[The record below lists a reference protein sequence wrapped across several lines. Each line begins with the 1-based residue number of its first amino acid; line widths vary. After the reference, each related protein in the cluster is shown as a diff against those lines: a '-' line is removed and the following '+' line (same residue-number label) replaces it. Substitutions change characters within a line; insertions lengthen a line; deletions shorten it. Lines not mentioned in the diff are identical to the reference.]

1 MKVNSN
7 PQISALNNHQ
17 LRDRIL
23 QQSRDNSFSQILNEK
38 RESREVKFSKHAM
51 ERAAQRGIAIERNL
65 ISGIQDAVEKAREK
79 GVKDIVIIAREGA
92 FVVNVK
98 NSTVVTSMNTME
110 MQNNIFTNIN
120 GAVII

>member
-7 PQISALNNHQ
+7 NVQALNNFQ
-17 LRDRIL
+17 IQERII
-23 QQSRDNSFSQILNEK
+23 QQSRDNSFSQILNQTKENK
-38 RESREVKFSKHAM
+38 EVKFSKHAM
-51 ERAAQRGIAIERNL
+51 ERASQRGIAIERNL
-65 ISGIQDAVEKAREK
+65 ISGIEDAVAKAREK
-79 GVKDIVIIAREGA
+79 GVKDIVIIAKEGA

-110 MQNNIFTNIN
+110 MKNNIFTNID

>member
-7 PQISALNNHQ
+7 QVQALNNFQ
-17 LRDRIL
+17 IKERII
-23 QQSRDNSFSQILNEK
+23 QQSRDNSFSQILNQTKENK
-38 RESREVKFSKHAM
+38 EVKFSKHAM
-51 ERAAQRGIAIERNL
+51 ERAAQRGIAIEGNL
-65 ISGIQDAVEKAREK
+65 ISGIEDAVEKARAK
-79 GVKDIVIIAREGA
+79 GVKDIVIIAKEGA

-110 MQNNIFTNIN
+110 MKNNIFTNID